1 MEDNVRRINL
11 EQLMAGA
18 LLKFDKVDALDRTLL
33 VQDFEEKTGIRV
45 WYGDSYKEIY
55 KYIERKEGC
64 TYLRGEITLNSR
76 LITEPTTLRK
86 KLVNVA
92 GDDVNNYFKKFNLE
106 KFYKQKKKRFASKK
120 RVLQKQANILLV
132 SSCEEDYEALKN
144 YGFENI
150 SYFRSIKRAD
160 EYFNNHPEEI
170 NNYDIYLRGN
180 HSVFHEYHEFKCI
193 NNDNLVEYWLSTYD
207 GNEVWSCSFYDHKL
221 GTSYSLKRISH
232 ERLLDNIV
240 INCITNHHLDEPK
253 KRPSFEALKDY
264 INPNKLELPKRKSDL
279 KILFL
284 GSGNEIT
291 YSGLFEE
298 LGLNVT
304 YAEDMNPALY
314 DHVEKRLGEFDIILA
329 SRTYSSRLLYMNL
342 ESTEQCKDTGRRF
355 TTLVVY
361 DDFEKNVSGQ
371 GDWRTPAYYGTE
383 IKLEYSFGGELSE
396 GLKYESKEYRTIICS
411 AEGLTESPSYSL
423 KKQVLAKN
431 VLEEAVNIYS
441 DTLKQLGEAGIENL
455 DFNSAEDYD
464 KEYQETVEN
473 EEKERQKYLGPILEY
488 NRLVSRIS
496 QYLDYRKE
504 GYIKEPLVGL
514 RIKLA
519 DDSVHIE
526 NISQDRILCTMT
538 IPLSYVE
545 NDLRVFSVQTLN
557 KKGVLGKPEIVGL
570 YTKRHEQFS
579 VPKRPDDKQMSVIE
593 AIENKVEAV
602 IGPQNDRAYNLKQEI
617 QGKRNRHTGAKV
629 YSRQYKKY

>member
-1 MEDNVRRINL
+1 MEDNVKRINL

-55 KYIERKEGC
+55 KYIEIKEGS

-76 LITEPTTLRK
+76 LMGESTTLRK

-106 KFYKQKKKRFASKK
+106 KFYKQKKKRFDAKK

-160 EYFNNHPEEI
+160 EYFKEHEEEI
-170 NNYDIYLRGN
+170 ENYDIYLKGN
-180 HSVFHEYHEFKCI
+180 HSVFHEHHEYSRTAL
-193 NNDNLVEYWLSTYD
+193 NNKNLVDFWHHTYD
-207 GNEVWSCSFYDHKL
+207 GNEVWPCSFHDYKL
-221 GTSYSLKRISH
+221 GTSYRLEKISH

-240 INCITNHHLDEPK
+240 INCITNHYLDEPK
-253 KRPSFEALKDY
+253 KRLAFEPIKDY
-264 INPNKLELPKRKSDL
+264 INPNKLELLKRKSDL

-284 GSGNEIT
+284 GRGNELV
-291 YSGLFEE
+291 YHGLSEE

-304 YAEDMNPALY
+304 YAEDMNSALY

-329 SRTYSSRLLYMNL
+329 SRTYSSRLLGMND

-361 DDFEKNVSGQ
+361 DDFEKNITGQ
-371 GDWRTPAYYGTE
+371 GDWRQPAYYGTE

-396 GLKYESKEYRTIICS
+396 GLKQGYKEYNAIICPAGDMKS
-411 AEGLTESPSYSL
+411 HLTL
-423 KKQVLAKN
+423 RTLAKN
-431 VLEEAVNIYS
+431 VIEEAVNIYS

-455 DFNSAEDYD
+455 NFNSAGDYD

-473 EEKERQKYLGPILEY
+473 EEKERQKYLNPILEY
-488 NRLVSRIS
+488 NGLVSRIS

-504 GYIKEPLVGL
+504 GYIKEPLEGL
-514 RIKLA
+514 RVELV
-519 DDSVHIE
+519 DNSVHIE
-526 NISQDRILCTMT
+526 NISQDRILCAMT

-545 NDLRVFSVQTLN
+545 TDLRVFSVQTLN

-579 VPKRPDDKQMSVIE
+579 VPKRPDEKQMSVIK
-593 AIENKVEAV
+593 AIENKVKTV
-602 IGPQNDRAYNLKQEI
+602 IVPQNDRACDLKQQI
-617 QGKRNRHTGAKV
+617 DGKRNIRTGAKV
-629 YSRQYKKY
+629 YSRKYKKY